1 MAAETGAGRVDIDF
15 TLGLNNKTGKYF
27 FGRDMIE
34 ASRDL
39 TGNIWYWRFPHT
51 ETPQGLYRRILGR
64 VARWDVNLR
73 RKYDNSFL
81 PLFRPKR
88 PLVFT
93 DPREVIYSDLKPYD
107 VVLVHDV
114 GPLSHPELYDADTE
128 STYRKAFLKMQA
140 VKPFLL
146 FVSESTRDAYADYF
160 GRDYA
165 AMRVT
170 YINPR
175 KELEAD
181 AAVPVTGLP
190 EKFLLTVGAIG
201 RRKNQSEAL
210 KAYAQSGLCER
221 GIGYVICGGPEPGA
235 EAVMDLARQTP
246 GVILTGYL
254 PDAQLNWL
262 YNHSF
267 GFVLPSLLEGFGV
280 PAMEAI
286 LYGTVPLVTRGG
298 ALNEVTGASAILVDE
313 DAASIREG
321 MLKLVD
327 LSEDDRQKRLAMMR
341 EHIRKFD
348 WEGAVSVW
356 RQTLQDSIALHA
368 KRAV

>member
-1 MAAETGAGRVDIDF
+1 MTVKATQSGSVDIDF

-39 TGNIWYWRFPHT
+39 TDNIWYWRLPHAVPP
-51 ETPQGLYRRILGR
+51 EGLYRRILGR
-64 VARWDVNLR
+64 LARWDVNLR
-73 RKYDNSFL
+73 RKYDSSL
-81 PLFRPKR
+81 MPLFRPKR

-93 DPREVIYSDLKPYD
+93 DPREVIYTDLKPWD
-107 VVLVHDV
+107 VVLIHDV
-114 GPLSHPELYDADTE
+114 GPLSHPDLYDADTE
-128 STYRKAFLKMQA
+128 ATYRKAFLKMQA

-146 FVSESTRDAYADYF
+146 FVSESTRDAFADYF

-175 KELEAD
+175 KELETD
-181 AAVPVTGLP
+181 AALPVTGVP

-210 KAYAQSGLCER
+210 KAYAQSGLYKR

-235 EAVMDLARQTP
+235 EAVMDLARETP

-254 PDAQLNWL
+254 PDVQLSWL
-262 YNHSF
+262 YSHSM

-298 ALNEVTGASAILVDE
+298 ALNEVTGDAAILVDE
-313 DAASIREG
+313 DAVSISEG
-321 MLKLVD
+321 MLKLAN
-327 LSEDDRQKRLAMMR
+327 LSETDRRQRIDVMR
-341 EHIRKFD
+341 AHIRKFD
-348 WEGAVSVW
+348 WEGAVSIW
-356 RQTLQDSIALHA
+356 RQTLQDAIALHMVS
-368 KRAV
+368 R

>member
-1 MAAETGAGRVDIDF
+1 MAAKTAQNRCVDIDF

-39 TGNIWYWRFPHT
+39 TGHIWYWRFPHA
-51 ETPQGLYRRILGR
+51 ETPRGLYRRILGR

-73 RKYDNSFL
+73 RKYGNSFV

-93 DPREVIYSDLKPYD
+93 DPREVIYTDLKPYD

-114 GPLSHPELYDADTE
+114 GPLSHPALYDADTE

-165 AMRVT
+165 AMRIT

-175 KELEAD
+175 KELETD
-181 AAVPVTGLP
+181 AAVPVEGVP

-210 KAYAQSGLCER
+210 KAYAQSGLHER

-235 EAVMDLARQTP
+235 DAVMDLARQTP

-254 PDAQLNWL
+254 PDTQLSWL
-262 YNHSF
+262 YSHSM

-286 LYGTVPLVTRGG
+286 LHGAVPLVTRGG
-298 ALNEVTGASAILVDE
+298 ALNEVTGDSAILVNE
-313 DAASIREG
+313 DAASICKG
-321 MLKLVD
+321 LLKLAD
-327 LSEDDRQKRLAMMR
+327 LSVDDRQERVARMR
-341 EHIRKFD
+341 DHIRKFD

-356 RQTLQDSIALHA
+356 RQTLKDAIAHQ
-368 KRAV
+368 AVQA

>member
-1 MAAETGAGRVDIDF
+1 MAAETSLGRVDIDF
-15 TLGLNNKTGKYF
+15 TLGLNNKTGKYY

-39 TGNIWYWRFPHT
+39 TDKIWYWRRPHA

-64 VARWDVNLR
+64 LARWDVNLR
-73 RKYDNSFL
+73 RKYNNSFV
-81 PLFRPKR
+81 PLFRPR
-88 PLVFT
+88 HPLVFT
-93 DPREVIYSDLKPYD
+93 DPREVIYAALKPWD

-128 STYRKAFLKMQA
+128 ATYRKAFLKMQA

-146 FVSESTRDAYADYF
+146 FVSESSRDAYAEYF

-165 AMRVT
+165 AMRIT

-181 AAVPVTGLP
+181 PAEPVIGVP

-201 RRKNQSEAL
+201 RRKNHAEAL
-210 KAYAQSGLCER
+210 KAYAQSGLNAR
-221 GIGYVICGGPEPGA
+221 GIAYVICGGPEPGA
-235 EAVMDLARQTP
+235 EAVMNLARQTP

-262 YNHSF
+262 YSQSL

-286 LYGTVPLVTRGG
+286 LHGAVPLVTRGG
-298 ALNEVTGASAILVDE
+298 ALNEVTGDSAILVDE
-313 DAASIREG
+313 DAASICDG
-321 MLKLVD
+321 MLKLAD
-327 LSEDDRQKRLAMMR
+327 LDADERQSRLAAMR
-341 EHIRKFD
+341 GHIRKFD

-356 RQTLQDSIALHA
+356 RQTLQDAIALHA
-368 KRAV
+368 ASR